1 MCIVVP
7 LHQLADSLTSKQL
20 AKMSF
25 LRYITEMVDAM
36 GVEGTRSFMEKEL
49 NAIITKN
56 FFGAAFTSTFTPA
69 AAPEAPPTQLLMPV
83 REGGGAAAA
92 AAAEDEAQKDEDSSS
107 GESVKKN
114 RKFSRI
120 TEIFSYGTAF
130 YVESCGDRW
139 EVILTEDTKTH
150 EPMFVMGDKVFLSP
164 SSLCRAHAERITA
177 NHPSVTAPGNG
188 WSHVKV
194 SEGIHKGKKLKTV
207 YDMLIV

>member
-1 MCIVVP
+1 
-7 LHQLADSLTSKQL
+7 
-20 AKMSF
+20 
-25 LRYITEMVDAM
+25 M

-69 AAPEAPPTQLLMPV
+69 AAEAPSTQLLMPQG
-83 REGGGAAAA
+83 EAGGAPAP
-92 AAAEDEAQKDEDSSS
+92 AAAEAEAQKDEESSS

-120 TEIFSYGTAF
+120 TEIFSYGTTF

-139 EVILTEDTKTH
+139 EVVLTEDTKTH

-177 NHPSVTAPGNG
+177 NHPNATAPGNG
-188 WSHVKV
+188 WSHVKI

-207 YDMLIV
+207 YDMLIL